1 MARICFRV
9 LEKDCWTSLVECY
22 QLVRSLIQLTENH
35 LDLNKFPESLTL
47 WLSEDAKG
55 IFDGKCV
62 NDAFSVVSSSNPI
75 FNQLFSEKN
84 DSDAPS
90 MLKDE
95 ENNDEI
101 DLGEPVDD
109 MREFHS
115 EDKTR
120 YSTPKRT
127 NDKTVSDLKTNL
139 TLKFD
144 LASAV
149 RKNVHENDLERDIC
163 KHFRENESSKILEQN
178 ANLEKLTK
186 TEMSKDSNKIKIGCK
201 LDELGKRKTPM
212 LDELRKSHNKL
223 FLTRPGKSLHRI
235 ENTFFI
241 KKTPCRYT
249 LRSLLATAD
258 FVDCSTK
265 RLLALLKFLN
275 FTLHSREV
283 LPSERKMLSRIQR
296 SFQREL
302 RKRRQLKNRRK
313 EGGISLS
320 RKTDRRKESDASRT
334 FRKTC
339 AEGDKSEE
347 MRCQKKD
354 EQKFGARR
362 KTDAHRVSSIDL
374 KYNTSSK
381 ETLKD
386 GGSQIK
392 KIRRDE
398 IDDIFSSL
406 CP

>member
-1 MARICFRV
+1 
-9 LEKDCWTSLVECY
+9 
-22 QLVRSLIQLTENH
+22 
-35 LDLNKFPESLTL
+35 
-47 WLSEDAKG
+47 
-55 IFDGKCV
+55 
-62 NDAFSVVSSSNPI
+62 
-75 FNQLFSEKN
+75 
-84 DSDAPS
+84 

-101 DLGEPVDD
+101 DLGEPVED

-115 EDKTR
+115 EDKSR

-127 NDKTVSDLKTNL
+127 NDKTVSYLKTNL

-149 RKNVHENDLERDIC
+149 CKNVHENDLERDIC
-163 KHFRENESSKILEQN
+163 KHFRENESSKIVQQN

-186 TEMSKDSNKIKIGCK
+186 TGMSKDSHKIKRGCK
-201 LDELGKRKTPM
+201 LDELGKRKTPL

-249 LRSLLATAD
+249 LRSLLATTD

-265 RLLALLKFLN
+265 RLHALLKFLS
-275 FTLHSREV
+275 FVLHSRE
-283 LPSERKMLSRIQR
+283 PSEQKLLLRIQR

-302 RKRRQLKNRRK
+302 RKRRLLKNRRN
-313 EGGISLS
+313 EGGICLS

-347 MRCQKKD
+347 MRCQKKE
-354 EQKFGARR
+354 EQKVGARR

-386 GGSQIK
+386 GGSQSK

-406 CP
+406 CL